1 MIPILTPAEAKAWD
15 EAAEAAGRPL
25 RMLME
30 VAGRTVANEIC
41 VQFDE
46 VISDGVLVITGGGG
60 NGGDGWVA
68 ARALHVRG
76 VKVVVV
82 EAATPAGGPAADA
95 RRVALEDGVRMIEAG
110 ERWPSVGVVV
120 DAMLGTG
127 ARGAP
132 QGDIATMI
140 QWLRSLDIPRVAVDG
155 PSGLDLETGIDHGA
169 LPASLTITF
178 GGFRRGHLLARDL
191 VGEVLVFDVG
201 HPRPDPRLP
210 VWVDPAW
217 ARSIVRPFAAGIHK
231 GDRGRLAVVGGTPG
245 MTGAARLAARSAFA
259 AGAGVVHVVVP
270 DQAVSDIALAEPDV
284 LVSGHPFA
292 APLQDSLVGL
302 LYRVDTVAIG
312 PGLGRDPGRG
322 EFVLAVLEHSRRALI
337 DADALTVLAPHRKQL
352 AKLAAD
358 RELLLTPHVGEF
370 RTLFPEC
377 ADGVAT
383 NPWDR
388 AATAAELSGATV
400 LLKGVPTVVAQTG
413 VPSLSVT
420 SGNPG
425 LATGGS
431 GDVLS
436 GLAAAFLAQGI
447 GAQEAGAV
455 AAYLMGRAAD
465 RAALHHGTRGLRP
478 MQVVSEI
485 PTTWRELDG
494 TVEDHELAFSLSLAL
509 GGFNR
514 PTPE

>member
-30 VAGRTVANEIC
+30 VAGRAVASEIC
-41 VQFDE
+41 AQFDDAM
-46 VISDGVLVITGGGG
+46 SHGVLVVTGGGG
-60 NGGDGWVA
+60 NGGDGWVT

-76 VKVVVV
+76 VKVAVV
-82 EAATPAGGPAADA
+82 EAVTPTAGPAADA
-95 RRVALEDGVRMIEAG
+95 RRVALEDGVRLITSG
-110 ERWPSVGVVV
+110 ERWPSAGVVV

-132 QGDIATMI
+132 GGDVATMI
-140 QWLRSLDIPRVAVDG
+140 QWLRSLDIPRVAIDG

-169 LPASLTITF
+169 LPASSTITF
-178 GGFRRGHLLARDL
+178 GGFRRGHLIARDL

-201 HPRPDPRLP
+201 HPQPQPSLP
-210 VWVDPAW
+210 LWIDSAW
-217 ARSIVRPFAAGIHK
+217 AKSIVRPFAARIHK
-231 GDRGRLAVVGGTPG
+231 GDRGRLAVIGGTPG

-259 AGAGVVHVVVP
+259 GGAGVVHVVVP

-284 LVSGHPFA
+284 LVSGHPFTT
-292 APLQDSLVGL
+292 PLQESLVEL
-302 LYRVDTVAIG
+302 LYRVDAVVIG
-312 PGLGRDPGRG
+312 PGLGREPGRA
-322 EFVLAVLEHSRRALI
+322 EFVLAVLEHSRRALV
-337 DADALTVLAPHRKQL
+337 DADALTVLAPHREQL

-413 VPSLSVT
+413 VPF
-420 SGNPG
+420 
-425 LATGGS
+425 
-431 GDVLS
+431 GDPTMVREW
-436 GLAAAFLAQGI
+436 LAA
-447 GAQEAGAV
+447 
-455 AAYLMGRAAD
+455 
-465 RAALHHGTRGLRP
+465 TC
-478 MQVVSEI
+478 
-485 PTTWRELDG
+485 
-494 TVEDHELAFSLSLAL
+494 
-509 GGFNR
+509 
-514 PTPE
+514 